1 MQYIICKWKI
11 YLALP
16 EKRERDPREH
26 PFKRNMVASDPD
38 GMVKALG
45 SRDAP
50 SKRNMVASDPDGM
63 VKALGSRDAP
73 SKRNLVEGAQK
84 GARRFVN
91 EEKNLRMRD
100 ARTRLGLSQ
109 TDLAER
115 VGATRQTIGLIEAGR
130 YNPSL
135 KLCTAICK
143 TLGVT
148 LNDLFWNED
157 VAS

>member
-1 MQYIICKWKI
+1 
-11 YLALP
+11 
-16 EKRERDPREH
+16 
-26 PFKRNMVASDPD
+26 MVASDPD
-38 GMVKALG
+38 GMV
-45 SRDAP
+45 
-50 SKRNMVASDPDGM
+50 SDPDGM
-63 VKALGSRDAP
+63 IKALESRDAP

-148 LNDLFWNED
+148 LNDLFWDED
-157 VAS
+157 AAS

>member
-45 SRDAP
+45 SGDAP
-50 SKRNMVASDPDGM
+50 FSRNIAVS
-63 VKALGSRDAP
+63 V
-73 SKRNLVEGAQK
+73 QK
-84 GARRFVN
+84 GAEHFVN

-148 LNDLFWNED
+148 LNDLFWDED
-157 VAS
+157 ATS

>member
-11 YLALP
+11 YLTLP

-38 GMVKALG
+38 GMV
-45 SRDAP
+45 
-50 SKRNMVASDPDGM
+50 SDPDGM
-63 VKALGSRDAP
+63 IKALESGDAP

-84 GARRFVN
+84 GAKHFVN

-109 TDLAER
+109 TDLAEH

-148 LNDLFWNED
+148 LNDLFWDED
-157 VAS
+157 AAS

>member
-26 PFKRNMVASDPD
+26 P
-38 GMVKALG
+38 
-45 SRDAP
+45 
-50 SKRNMVASDPDGM
+50 
-63 VKALGSRDAP
+63 

-84 GARRFVN
+84 GAEHFVN

-109 TDLAER
+109 TDLAEH

-148 LNDLFWNED
+148 LNDLFWDED
-157 VAS
+157 AAS

>member
-1 MQYIICKWKI
+1 MEDIFCITQE
-11 YLALP
+11 AR
-16 EKRERDPREH
+16 EGSKRAPIQAQHGSQRSRRDGQR
-26 PFKRNMVASDPD
+26 SD
-38 GMVKALG
+38 GMIKALG
-45 SRDAP
+45 SGDAP
-50 SKRNMVASDPDGM
+50 FSRNIAVS
-63 VKALGSRDAP
+63 V
-73 SKRNLVEGAQK
+73 QK
-84 GARRFVN
+84 GAEHFVN

-148 LNDLFWNED
+148 LNDLFWDED
-157 VAS
+157 ATS

>member
-16 EKRERDPREH
+16 KKRERDPREH

-38 GMVKALG
+38 GMIKALESG
-45 SRDAP
+45 DAP
-50 SKRNMVASDPDGM
+50 FNRNIAAS
-63 VKALGSRDAP
+63 
-73 SKRNLVEGAQK
+73 AQK
-84 GARRFVN
+84 GARHFVN

-148 LNDLFWNED
+148 LSDLFWDED
-157 VAS
+157 ATS

>member
-16 EKRERDPREH
+16 KKRERDPREH

-38 GMVKALG
+38 GMIKALESG
-45 SRDAP
+45 DAP
-50 SKRNMVASDPDGM
+50 FNRNIAAS
-63 VKALGSRDAP
+63 
-73 SKRNLVEGAQK
+73 AQK
-84 GARRFVN
+84 GAEHFVN

-109 TDLAER
+109 TDLAEH

-143 TLGVT
+143 TLGVS
-148 LNDLFWNED
+148 LNDLFWEED
-157 VAS
+157 AAS

>member
-11 YLALP
+11 YLAFAK
-16 EKRERDPREH
+16 KRERDPREH

-38 GMVKALG
+38 GMIKALG
-45 SRDAP
+45 SGDAP
-50 SKRNMVASDPDGM
+50 FSRNIAVS
-63 VKALGSRDAP
+63 
-73 SKRNLVEGAQK
+73 AQK
-84 GARRFVN
+84 GAEHFVN

-148 LNDLFWNED
+148 LNDLFWDED
-157 VAS
+157 ATS

>member
-11 YLALP
+11 YLAFA
-16 EKRERDPREH
+16 KKCERDPREH

-38 GMVKALG
+38 GMIKALG
-45 SRDAP
+45 SGDAP
-50 SKRNMVASDPDGM
+50 FSRNIAVS
-63 VKALGSRDAP
+63 
-73 SKRNLVEGAQK
+73 AQK
-84 GARRFVN
+84 GAEHFVN

-100 ARTRLGLSQ
+100 ARTRLGLPQ

-148 LNDLFWNED
+148 LNDLFWDED
-157 VAS
+157 ATS

>member
-16 EKRERDPREH
+16 KKRERDPREH

-38 GMVKALG
+38 GM
-45 SRDAP
+45 
-50 SKRNMVASDPDGM
+50 ASDPDGM
-63 VKALGSRDAP
+63 ASDPDGMIKALGSGDAP
-73 SKRNLVEGAQK
+73 FSRNIAASVQK
-84 GARRFVN
+84 GAEHFVN

-148 LNDLFWNED
+148 LNDLFWDED
-157 VAS
+157 ATS

>member
-11 YLALP
+11 YLAFA
-16 EKRERDPREH
+16 KKCERDPREH

-38 GMVKALG
+38 GMIKALG
-45 SRDAP
+45 SGDAP
-50 SKRNMVASDPDGM
+50 FSRNIAVS
-63 VKALGSRDAP
+63 
-73 SKRNLVEGAQK
+73 AQK
-84 GARRFVN
+84 GAEHFVN

-148 LNDLFWNED
+148 LNDLFWDED
-157 VAS
+157 ATS

>member
-50 SKRNMVASDPDGM
+50 SKRN
-63 VKALGSRDAP
+63 
-73 SKRNLVEGAQK
+73 LVEGAQK
-84 GARRFVN
+84 GAEHFVN
-91 EEKNLRMRD
+91 EEKNLQMRD

-109 TDLAER
+109 TDLAEH

-148 LNDLFWNED
+148 LNDLFWDED
-157 VAS
+157 AAS

>member
-11 YLALP
+11 YLALLK
-16 EKRERDPREH
+16 KRERDPREC

-38 GMVKALG
+38 GMIKALG
-45 SRDAP
+45 SGDAP
-50 SKRNMVASDPDGM
+50 FSRNIAVS
-63 VKALGSRDAP
+63 V
-73 SKRNLVEGAQK
+73 QK
-84 GARRFVN
+84 GAEHFVN

-148 LNDLFWNED
+148 LNDLFWDED
-157 VAS
+157 ATS

>member
-16 EKRERDPREH
+16 EKRERDSREH
-26 PFKRNMVASDPD
+26 PFNRNMVASDPD
-38 GMVKALG
+38 GMV
-45 SRDAP
+45 
-50 SKRNMVASDPDGM
+50 SDPDGM

-73 SKRNLVEGAQK
+73 SKRNLVEGVQK
-84 GARRFVN
+84 GARHFVN

-148 LNDLFWNED
+148 LNDLFWDED
-157 VAS
+157 AAS

>member
-11 YLALP
+11 YLAFA
-16 EKRERDPREH
+16 KKCERDPREH

-38 GMVKALG
+38 GMIKALG
-45 SRDAP
+45 SGDAP
-50 SKRNMVASDPDGM
+50 FSRNIAVS
-63 VKALGSRDAP
+63 V
-73 SKRNLVEGAQK
+73 QK
-84 GARRFVN
+84 GAEHFVN

-148 LNDLFWNED
+148 LNDLFWDED
-157 VAS
+157 AAS

>member
-16 EKRERDPREH
+16 EKRGRDPREH
-26 PFKRNMVASDPD
+26 PFKHNMVASDPD
-38 GMVKALG
+38 GMIKALG
-45 SRDAP
+45 SGDAQF
-50 SKRNMVASDPDGM
+50 SRNIAV
-63 VKALGSRDAP
+63 
-73 SKRNLVEGAQK
+73 NAQK
-84 GARRFVN
+84 GAEHFVN

-148 LNDLFWNED
+148 LNDLFWDED
-157 VAS
+157 ATS

>member
-11 YLALP
+11 YLALLK
-16 EKRERDPREH
+16 KRERDPREC

-38 GMVKALG
+38 GMIKALG
-45 SRDAP
+45 SGDAP
-50 SKRNMVASDPDGM
+50 FSRNIAVS
-63 VKALGSRDAP
+63 V
-73 SKRNLVEGAQK
+73 QK
-84 GARRFVN
+84 GAEHFVN
-91 EEKNLRMRD
+91 EENTLRMRD

-148 LNDLFWNED
+148 LNDLFWDED
-157 VAS
+157 ATS